1 MQLLRKTYLEN
12 YKKQISLLKGNIES
26 FLATSGTLD
35 FDYLTEASS
44 VFSSNIEGNSLDL
57 NSFMNAKK
65 ITQQKTKDVEEIE
78 HLIEAYHFA
87 QTNDLTEENFLK
99 IHSLSS
105 KTLLIES
112 KQGKYREEPV
122 GVFSSSGLIY
132 MAIEHEN
139 VALEMKK
146 LFTDIASL
154 LEQSLSDEEVFYYAS
169 MIHLVFVHIHPFSDG
184 NGRTARILEKWFLTQ
199 KLGRDF
205 WNISSEEYYWNHRKQ
220 YYDNINLGV
229 NYYELNYEDCMEFLL
244 MLPKSLE
251 K

>member
-1 MQLLRKTYLEN
+1 
-12 YKKQISLLKGNIES
+12 
-26 FLATSGTLD
+26 
-35 FDYLTEASS
+35 
-44 VFSSNIEGNSLDL
+44 
-57 NSFMNAKK
+57 
-65 ITQQKTKDVEEIE
+65 
-78 HLIEAYHFA
+78 
-87 QTNDLTEENFLK
+87 
-99 IHSLSS
+99 
-105 KTLLIES
+105 
-112 KQGKYREEPV
+112 
-122 GVFSSSGLIY
+122 

-220 YYDNINLGV
+220 YYDNINL
-229 NYYELNYEDCMEFLL
+229 
-244 MLPKSLE
+244 
-251 K
+251 